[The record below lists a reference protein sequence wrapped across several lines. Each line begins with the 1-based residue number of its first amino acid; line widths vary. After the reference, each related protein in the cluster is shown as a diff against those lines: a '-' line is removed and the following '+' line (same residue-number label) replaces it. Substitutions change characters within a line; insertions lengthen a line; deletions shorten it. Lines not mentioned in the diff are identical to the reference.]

1 MFKFV
6 GEAFDAVARGI
17 EILVVRRFLATGA
30 ERGNDRLN
38 AVLGETRA
46 DAIGIATFVEGG
58 KLQDVVRVEAC
69 VERFKLLP
77 VVGLA
82 SRQVERDRTVFVE
95 GGRVAFRAPA
105 PARAAQRL
113 VAAVFFGAPAACG
126 CARTLVESRSRPRA
140 LAKGT
145 ACRFFHRRCQT
156 PRASQRRKRI

>member
-6 GEAFDAVARGI
+6 EAAFDAVARAI
-17 EILVVRRFLATGA
+17 EFLVARRFLAAGA

-38 AVLGETRA
+38 AVQGEPRA
-46 DAIGIATFVEGG
+46 DALGIVTFVQGG
-58 KLQDVVRVEAC
+58 KLQDVVRVEAFG
-69 VERFKLLP
+69 ERCKLLP

-95 GGRVAFRAPA
+95 GGRVDFRAPA
-105 PARAAQRL
+105 PARAAQSL

-126 CARTLVESRSRPRA
+126 CARTVVESRGRPRA
-140 LAKGT
+140 SAKGT
-145 ACRFFHRRCQT
+145 ACRFFHSRGQT